1 MNLLTVTSGIDGA
14 PPRARLVRGLRAGLL
29 AVLFTGHFFF
39 PASVEGQIGRTAGP
53 DRRIEQARSLERLRQ
68 NERAL
73 DLYERVLRDAPDNR
87 SALNGAVRL
96 YFRLEAF
103 DRAVRLLES
112 HLESSPD
119 DIRMRGRLA
128 SALFGIG
135 RDDDAREQIRILEDR
150 FPQSES
156 AVSAIANLHIDRQAY
171 DLAIQ
176 AYLAGRKRL
185 DKPEA
190 FALALASV
198 YTSAYD
204 VPGAVR
210 EFVRWL
216 TQQPAQHRIVNDRI
230 DLLAG
235 LGSQQLVE
243 RSLRSAVS
251 EHRTSKDAHNLLGGF
266 YLRSGKPMEALAAYR
281 EADRLDGSSG
291 NYLVRFAEWALR
303 EGHHEDAID
312 AYRELSRTA
321 VSDTLRARASDGLA
335 RAFLESGRVDDA
347 AAAYRETIAR
357 YPETRFGDGAM
368 AGLADIHLV
377 HYRDASEALGLYRS
391 LLESLDG
398 SEGQG
403 GQGGSGGQ
411 GGQSGQ
417 GGLVGPARVGGPV
430 SLDGPAGASG
440 PSYREQAM
448 FGIAES
454 YVAMGS
460 LEDALVQLN
469 RIRDPASGLTG
480 PVSRARTSYLLG
492 ELALFQGRLDEA
504 LEHFHET
511 ADRHAGSPYA
521 NDALEWTILIAE
533 GRQGGDQ
540 PFSDYVRSV
549 LLRRR
554 HMDTEA
560 LAACKSFVE
569 QHPQSLIADTVILD
583 IGLLLDRLGKPFQA
597 VAALRDLIERH
608 PESRRVAAARWRIA
622 EIYETKIGD
631 VPQALA
637 EYETL
642 LLSHPDHF
650 RNDAA
655 RRKIREL
662 TENHPPMP

>member
-1 MNLLTVTSGIDGA
+1 MNLHSGTHGIDGA

-29 AVLFTGHFFF
+29 AALLAAHFLL
-39 PASVEGQIGRTAGP
+39 PAPVEGQFNRTADP
-53 DRRIEQARSLERLRQ
+53 DRWIEQARSLERLRQ

-103 DRAVRLLES
+103 DRAVRLLET

-135 RDDDAREQIRILEDR
+135 RDDDAEEQIRILEDR
-150 FPQSES
+150 FPRSES

-171 DLAIQ
+171 DLAIK
-176 AYLAGRKRL
+176 AYLAGRERL
-185 DKPEA
+185 EKPEA

-251 EHRTSKDAHNLLGGF
+251 QHRGSKDAHNLLGGF

-321 VSDTLRARASDGLA
+321 ASDTLRARASDGLA
-335 RAFLESGRVDDA
+335 RAFLKSGRVDYA
-347 AAAYRETIAR
+347 AETYRETIAR
-357 YPETRFGDGAM
+357 YPETGFRDEAM

-377 HYRDASEALGLYRS
+377 HYRDASEALVLYRS
-391 LLESLDG
+391 LLDSLDG

-411 GGQSGQ
+411 GDLVGPS
-417 GGLVGPARVGGPV
+417 GLVGPFGLD

-440 PSYREQAM
+440 PSYRERAM

-460 LEDALVQLN
+460 LDDALVQLN
-469 RIRDPASGLTG
+469 RIRDPASGFAG
-480 PVSRARTSYLLG
+480 PETRARTSYLLG
-492 ELALFQGRLDEA
+492 ELALFQGRLDDA

-554 HMDTEA
+554 HMDMEA

>member
-1 MNLLTVTSGIDGA
+1 MNLHSGTHGIDGA

-29 AVLFTGHFFF
+29 AAFLAAHFLF
-39 PASVEGQIGRTAGP
+39 PAPVEGQFNRTSDP
-53 DRRIEQARSLERLRQ
+53 DRWIEQARSLERLRQ
-68 NERAL
+68 YERAL
-73 DLYERVLRDAPDNR
+73 VLYERVLQSAPDNR

-103 DRAVRLLES
+103 DRAVRMLET
-112 HLESSPD
+112 HIETSPD

-128 SALFGIG
+128 SALFSIG
-135 RDDDAREQIRILEDR
+135 RDDDAEAHIRILEDR
-150 FPQSES
+150 FPRSES

-176 AYLAGRKRL
+176 AYLAGRERL
-185 DKPEA
+185 EKPEA

-216 TQQPAQHRIVNDRI
+216 TQQPTQHRIVNDRI

-235 LGSQQLVE
+235 LGGQELVE

-251 EHRTSKDAHNLLGGF
+251 EHRGSKDAHNLLGGF
-266 YLRSGKPMEALAAYR
+266 FLRSGKPMEALAAYR

-312 AYRELSRTA
+312 AYRELTRTA
-321 VSDTLRARASDGLA
+321 ASDTLRARASDGLA

-347 AAAYRETIAR
+347 AETYRETIAR
-357 YPETRFGDGAM
+357 YPETGFRDEAM

-377 HYRDASEALGLYRS
+377 QYRDAPRALVLYRS
-391 LLESLDG
+391 LLDSLDG

-403 GQGGSGGQ
+403 GSEGRDGPGDLGVPSGPF
-411 GGQSGQ
+411 
-417 GGLVGPARVGGPV
+417 GLE
-430 SLDGPAGASG
+430 SLDSLDGASG
-440 PSYREQAM
+440 PSYRERAM

-460 LEDALVQLN
+460 LDDALVQLN
-469 RIRDPASGLTG
+469 RIRDPASGFAG
-480 PVSRARTSYLLG
+480 PETRARTSYLLG
-492 ELALFQGRLDEA
+492 ELALFQGRLDDA

-554 HMDTEA
+554 HMDMEA

-569 QHPQSLIADTVILD
+569 EHPQSLIADTVILD